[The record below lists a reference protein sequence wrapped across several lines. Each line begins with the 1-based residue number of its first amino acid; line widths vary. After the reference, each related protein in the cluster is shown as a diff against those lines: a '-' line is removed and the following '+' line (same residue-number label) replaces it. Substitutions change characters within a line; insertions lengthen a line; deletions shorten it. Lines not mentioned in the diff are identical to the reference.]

1 MRLLNP
7 TAGRA
12 RKPGMMFAFAT
23 TAFVVAALVVGGYL
37 TYNRTQG
44 AIPAEGSIE
53 GRVVE
58 GADAMEQATSPSLG
72 LGTGPTGFRVCN
84 ETSSTIGVAIGYN
97 SRQGWISEGWWNLPP
112 ETCETIR
119 SGSLAARYY
128 YLYAIDYDRGGEW
141 KGRHYMC
148 THARIFTIRGFED
161 CARRGLET
169 TGFFEVD
176 TAGQASWTVQL
187 TEDSLKQ
194 Q

>member
-12 RKPGMMFAFAT
+12 RKPGLTFAFLV
-23 TAFVVAALVVGGYL
+23 TAFAVAALVVGGYVAF
-37 TYNRTQG
+37 NRTQ
-44 AIPAEGSIE
+44 AIETAGEEGIE

-58 GADAMEQATSPSLG
+58 GTDAMEEARTASNGLG
-72 LGTGPTGFRVCN
+72 LGPTGFRVCN
-84 ETSSTIGVAIGYN
+84 ETSSTIGVALGYD
-97 SRQGWISEGWWNLPP
+97 SRQGWISEGWWNLPTD
-112 ETCETIR
+112 TCETLR
-119 SGSLAARYY
+119 SGALASRYY
-128 YLYAIDYDRGGEW
+128 YVYAIDYDRGGEW

-161 CARRGLET
+161 CPQRGLET

-187 TEDSLKQ
+187 TEDSLQ
-194 Q
+194 

>member
-12 RKPGMMFAFAT
+12 RKPGMTFAFVI
-23 TAFVVAALVVGGYL
+23 TALAVTALVVGGYL
-37 TYNRTQG
+37 LYNRVQVEASTDG
-44 AIPAEGSIE
+44 IE

-58 GADAMEQATSPSLG
+58 GTDAMEQASASTG
-72 LGTGPTGFRVCN
+72 LGVGPTGFRVCN
-84 ETSSTIGVAIGYN
+84 ETSSTIGVALGYD
-97 SRQGWISEGWWNLPP
+97 SRQGWISEGWWNLPVD
-112 ETCETIR
+112 TCETLR
-119 SGSLAARYY
+119 SGSLVSRYY
-128 YLYAIDYDRGGEW
+128 YIYAIDYDRGGEW

-161 CARRGLET
+161 CAQRGLET

-187 TEDSLKQ
+187 TEDSLQ
-194 Q
+194 